1 MNKIIMMIVGLLLV
15 TGSVGSLAYDS
26 QYNIHGVRSSFQMK
40 TLDTHQQLFAITAE
54 ECGELVQVC
63 MKILRKA
70 QVDDEWNAK
79 LLEEAGDVY
88 CMLDLM
94 VQHGYLTWDDITKR
108 SSVKKS
114 KLMKWSDLIPN
125 KKD

>member
-1 MNKIIMMIVGLLLV
+1 
-15 TGSVGSLAYDS
+15 
-26 QYNIHGVRSSFQMK
+26 MK

-54 ECGELVQVC
+54 ECGELTQVC

-70 QVDDEWNAK
+70 RVDDEWNAK

-94 VQHGYLTWDDITKR
+94 VQHGYLEWEDLHNR
-108 SSVKKS
+108 ANVKKK
-114 KLMKWSDLIPN
+114 KLIKWSNLI
-125 KKD
+125 K

>member
-1 MNKIIMMIVGLLLV
+1 
-15 TGSVGSLAYDS
+15 
-26 QYNIHGVRSSFQMK
+26 MK

-54 ECGELVQVC
+54 ECGELTQVC

-70 QVDDEWNAK
+70 RVDDEWNEK

-94 VQHGYLTWDDITKR
+94 VQHGYLNWDDIARR
-108 SSVKKS
+108 SSVKKQ
-114 KLMKWSDLIPN
+114 KLIKWSNLIPKV
-125 KKD
+125 KKG

>member
-1 MNKIIMMIVGLLLV
+1 
-15 TGSVGSLAYDS
+15 
-26 QYNIHGVRSSFQMK
+26 MK
-40 TLDTHQQLFAITAE
+40 TLDTHQQLFAISAE

-70 QVDDEWNAK
+70 KVVDEWNAK

-94 VQHGYLTWDDITKR
+94 VQHGYLNWDDISRR
-108 SSVKKS
+108 SSVKKQ
-114 KLMKWSDLIPN
+114 KLIKWSNLIPKV
-125 KKD
+125 KKG

>member
-1 MNKIIMMIVGLLLV
+1 
-15 TGSVGSLAYDS
+15 
-26 QYNIHGVRSSFQMK
+26 MK

-54 ECGELVQVC
+54 ECGELTQVC

-70 QVDDEWNAK
+70 KVDDEWNNK

-94 VQHGYLTWDDITKR
+94 VQHGYLNWNDISDR
-108 SSVKKS
+108 SNIKKQ
-114 KLMKWSDLIPN
+114 KLLKWSDLIQKDSKNENETKN
-125 KKD
+125 KNKC